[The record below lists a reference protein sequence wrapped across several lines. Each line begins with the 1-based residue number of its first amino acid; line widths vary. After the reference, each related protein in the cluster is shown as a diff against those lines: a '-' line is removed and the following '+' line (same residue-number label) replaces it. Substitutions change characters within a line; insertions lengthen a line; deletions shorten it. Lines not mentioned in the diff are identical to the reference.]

1 MIVKY
6 FDLNKINFNKDHYI
20 LLHGANEGAKSDEIV
35 NILSQ
40 NIDREIVK
48 YDENE
53 ILNNI
58 DEIYN
63 RLLSKSLFEN
73 KKIIIINRS
82 SDKILKFISELLE
95 RKIQDVSIILKASVL
110 EKKSKL
116 RSLFEKS
123 KTLVTVPFY
132 EDTHSI
138 LSSIAQKFFR
148 EKKINIS
155 PSNIN
160 LLIQKCNGDRAN
172 LRNELK
178 KIEHFCKNRKTIT
191 SEELNKLT
199 NLIENFSISELVDN
213 CLAKN
218 LKKTINIL
226 NENVFNSEDSIIIL
240 RTFHYKLKRMQRI
253 MEDFIENGNLEK
265 SISNAKPP
273 IFWKDKDI
281 VKQQL
286 KSWKIDEIKQL
297 IFDINDIE
305 YKAKKNLNN
314 SIYLATDLILDKAS

>member
-20 LLHGANEGAKSDEIV
+20 LLHGANEGAKSDEII
-35 NILSQ
+35 NILSK
-40 NIDREIVK
+40 NTDREIIK

-53 ILNNI
+53 ILINI

-63 RLLSKSLFEN
+63 RVLSKSLFEN

-95 RKIQDVSIILKASVL
+95 RKIQDVSIILKALVL

-116 RSLFEKS
+116 RSFFEKS

-138 LSSIAQKFFR
+138 LSSMAQKFFR

-178 KIEHFCKNRKTIT
+178 KIEYFFKNKKTIT
-191 SEELNKLT
+191 NEELNKLT

-218 LKKTINIL
+218 LNKTINIL
-226 NENVFNSEDSIIIL
+226 NENIFNSEDSIIIL
-240 RTFHYKLKRMQRI
+240 RTFHHKLKRIQRI

-265 SISNAKPP
+265 SISNVKPP

-286 KSWKIDEIKQL
+286 KNWKIDEIKQL

-305 YKAKKNLNN
+305 YKAKKSLNN
-314 SIYLATDLILDKAS
+314 SIYLTTDLILDKAS